1 MENTFER
8 ITALAKEA
16 VQKKIAE
23 KTECIERAANK
34 DLELLNKAIELVKNG
49 IVYKKFERYGSY
61 EYILATEKMLCD
73 DYINPPKYDWKK
85 GIEFYEESSGNYRF
99 KGIFTINGESYY
111 DMRYLLT
118 SYAED
123 TREAL
128 KKAENTV
135 RTLREHLE
143 KHEEALQ
150 RLPKLK
156 KMILEW
162 QEREAEQGE

>member
-1 MENTFER
+1 MENTFES
-8 ITALAKEA
+8 ITALAREA

-23 KTECIERAANK
+23 KTESIERESNK
-34 DLELLNKAIELVKNG
+34 DLELLKKAIELVKNG
-49 IVYKKFERYGSY
+49 MVYKKFERYGSY

-73 DYINPPKYDWKK
+73 DYINPPKYGWQK
-85 GIEFYEESSGNYRF
+85 GIEFCEENSVR
-99 KGIFTINGESYY
+99 GIFTINGERYY
-111 DMRYLLT
+111 DMRYLLI

-162 QEREAEQGE
+162 QEREEEQGA

>member
-1 MENTFER
+1 MENTFES
-8 ITALAKEA
+8 ITALAREA

-23 KTECIERAANK
+23 KTKYIERESNK

-49 IVYKKFERYGSY
+49 MVYKKFERYGSY

-73 DYINPPKYDWKK
+73 DYINPPKYDWQK
-85 GIEFYEESSGNYRF
+85 GIEFYEENSV

-111 DMRYLLT
+111 DMRYLLI

-123 TREAL
+123 TRKAL

-135 RTLREHLE
+135 RTLKEHLE
-143 KHEEALQ
+143 KHEEALR

-162 QEREAEQGE
+162 QEREVEQEA